1 MPIHDEQHG
10 PSWWNVCQK
19 KLKPLE
25 EKITVDPTI
34 STISEKC
41 LATAPSRN
49 LAGGVFLR
57 GNTIIGGNTWP
68 DAEAHVNTVCVFPF
82 SADVTAYTLWR
93 PISATTLPG
102 LWIILMSWGLVRF
115 GLYVKTE

>member
-1 MPIHDEQHG
+1 MMSNMGRVGGMFARKNSNHWKKRSLLIQPLTLLAK
-10 PSWWNVCQK
+10 SVC
-19 KLKPLE
+19 
-25 EKITVDPTI
+25 
-34 STISEKC
+34 
-41 LATAPSRN
+41 ATAPSRI
-49 LAGGVFLR
+49 LAGGICLR
-57 GNTIIGGNTWP
+57 GNTIIGGNMWP